1 MTERVKVLFINKFG
15 PSSNAIT
22 GKTANELATFLV
34 NNGVEVEFLSIKS
47 IYRATVE
54 EEARS
59 IPYRDKK
66 IGGIYDGDNGILRLL
81 FSLLDGFRLLVS
93 SLGIKKDIVIV
104 MTEPP
109 LLFFWFQLF
118 RWTYKAKLVY
128 WTMDVY
134 PEAFVSSHLTTIKNI
149 GYKFFSKIV
158 YSKPPDFVIALGDEQ
173 RKFLANKFKTLPA
186 FTIMPCGIVARDRYA
201 GRKSQTEKIIFGYS
215 GNLGSAHDP
224 EFLLE
229 IIHQLDPENHHI
241 ILSLYGTKASII
253 TDQIP
258 PSDKVSYRKSLTYDE
273 IATIDINI
281 ASLLPEWN
289 HVCVPSK
296 AVSAIC
302 CSSPLLLNAESE
314 TDNWVM
320 LQKGGWRIEPS
331 SDYKTQIRQFLQTIT
346 PEDIQRK
353 REEAYLLSLQL
364 NNELKQSYQ
373 DVLNFVMTEKQNRF
387 SLS

>member
-1 MTERVKVLFINKFG
+1 MKVLFVNKFG
-15 PSSNAIT
+15 PSANAIT

-34 NNGVEVEFLSIKS
+34 NNGIEVEFLSIKS
-47 IYRATVE
+47 KYRATVE
-54 EEARS
+54 EEARV
-59 IPYRDKK
+59 IPYKNNM
-66 IGGIYDGDNGILRLL
+66 IGGIYDGDHGLLRLL

-93 SLGIKKDIVIV
+93 SLSIKKDVVIV

-118 RWTYKAKLVY
+118 RWTYKAKLAY

-134 PEAFVSSHLTTIKNI
+134 PEAFVSNYLTTSKNI

-158 YSKPPDFVIALGDEQ
+158 YSKPPDQLIALGDEQ
-173 RKFLANKFKTLPA
+173 RRYLEKKFITLPSY
-186 FTIMPCGIVARDRYA
+186 TIMPCGIISRDKYP
-201 GRKSQTEKIIFGYS
+201 GRKTGTDKIVFGYS

-229 IIHQLDPENHHI
+229 IIHQLDPAKHHI

-253 TDQIP
+253 SDKIP
-258 PSDKVSYRKSLTYDE
+258 VSEKVSYRKSLSYDE
-273 IATIDINI
+273 IAAIDINI

-302 CSSPLLLNAESE
+302 CSSPLLLNAEAG

-320 LQKGGWRIEPS
+320 LQKGSWRIEPS
-331 SDYKTQIRQFLQTIT
+331 SDYKNQVRDFLENITMEDVISKRQ
-346 PEDIQRK
+346 
-353 REEAYLLSLQL
+353 EAFSLSLQL
-364 NNELKQSYQ
+364 NTDLKQSYQ
-373 DVLNFVMTEKQNRF
+373 DILDFILTGKQNRF